1 MIDFS
6 AAVMGVSLASAAV
19 LADEDDDASLENK
32 KPPPPAVCR
41 TVVLDAATAGIVPID
56 EDVVVYEVLL

>member
-19 LADEDDDASLENK
+19 LADEEDDASLENK
-32 KPPPPAVCR
+32 KPPTVCR
-41 TVVLDAATAGIVPID
+41 TVLLDAATAGIVPID
-56 EDVVVYEVLL
+56 EDVVVYDVLL